1 MKQQIQSC
9 QFDGRNYGIEI
20 MKILSAFMVVFYHFG
35 HRKYEFFE
43 ACNYVPNI
51 NYILQTLVA
60 FSIPLFFMV
69 NGALLLN
76 KTYKIT
82 RVFKNQLGK
91 HTTFHTTIISNSFPI
106 FFNINKLSYVLYPL
120 LKKIF
125 DNFPKIL
132 VMVILCFIIFPD
144 LYNMIISIL
153 RFCSV
158 ESINIFGGGIK

>member
-9 QFDGRNYGIEI
+9 QFDGRNYGIDI

-76 KTYKIT
+76 KTYDNLFI
-82 RVFKNQLGK
+82 
-91 HTTFHTTIISNSFPI
+91 
-106 FFNINKLSYVLYPL
+106 
-120 LKKIF
+120 KKTQ
-125 DNFPKIL
+125 
-132 VMVILCFIIFPD
+132 
-144 LYNMIISIL
+144 
-153 RFCSV
+153 
-158 ESINIFGGGIK
+158 